1 MDEIATALSIDP
13 VELRR
18 RNFLHEGNTT
28 ATEQL
33 MREPIMMDQ
42 LLDRIL
48 RESDYY
54 ARALD
59 SRSRIQRI
67 QSSRIASRLS
77 IHAQLTGLA
86 RHLNRWRAW
95 M

>member
-1 MDEIATALSIDP
+1 
-13 VELRR
+13 
-18 RNFLHEGNTT
+18 
-28 ATEQL
+28 

-54 ARALD
+54 AR
-59 SRSRIQRI
+59 RSIRDRE
-67 QSSRIASRLS
+67 SSEFKSSAESASRLS
-77 IHAQLTGLA
+77 SWLSFTGSGE
-86 RHLNRWRAW
+86 RILNSLRAW